1 MIQQFWSNLSGQG
14 SRRSFGSNQNETNL
28 ISDTIKI
35 SLKFC
40 SSLIGYLE
48 EINNSQIFWK
58 IFKIR
63 KFLTPKISK
72 GDALPDKDI

>member
-48 EINNSQIFWK
+48 EINNSQIF
-58 IFKIR
+58 
-63 KFLTPKISK
+63 
-72 GDALPDKDI
+72 

>member
-1 MIQQFWSNLSGQG
+1 MEKVLMIQQFWSNFSGQG
-14 SRRSFGSNQNETNL
+14 CRRSFGSNQNETNL

-48 EINNSQIFWK
+48 EIFKFNNSFLKNFLNSK
-58 IFKIR
+58 IFD
-63 KFLTPKISK
+63 PEN
-72 GDALPDKDI
+72 

>member
-14 SRRSFGSNQNETNL
+14 SKRSFGSNQNVTNL

-48 EINNSQIFWK
+48 EIFKQI
-58 IFKIR
+58 IFTFFE
-63 KFLTPKISK
+63 KFFKFEIF
-72 GDALPDKDI
+72 